1 MEIICIQLTFSTK
14 WECEKM
20 KYVFIV
26 KKYRPNDYGI
36 QILDVDKI
44 FSNIDSAHAYVMM
57 QPGIDCEEQT
67 GFYTGGNIRYY
78 NGYRI
83 ETCKV
88 ED

>member
-1 MEIICIQLTFSTK
+1 
-14 WECEKM
+14 M
-20 KYVFIV
+20 KVFIV

-36 QILDVDKI
+36 QILDVDKV

-67 GFYTGGNIRYY
+67 GFYTGSVKSHGDTRYY

>member
-1 MEIICIQLTFSTK
+1 
-14 WECEKM
+14 M
-20 KYVFIV
+20 KIFIV
-26 KKYRPNDYGI
+26 KKYRLNDYGI
-36 QILDVDKI
+36 EILDVDKV

-67 GFYTGGNIRYY
+67 GFYTGCVTSNGNEDRYY

-83 ETCKV
+83 ETCEV